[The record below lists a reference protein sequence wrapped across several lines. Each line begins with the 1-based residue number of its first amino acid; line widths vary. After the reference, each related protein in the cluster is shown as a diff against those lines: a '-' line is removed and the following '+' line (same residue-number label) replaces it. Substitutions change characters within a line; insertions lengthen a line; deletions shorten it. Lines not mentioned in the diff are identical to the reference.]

1 MAILKEYQPPR
12 EKEMGESKLNGNELM
27 KLEKGTLVQMV
38 LVMNGQLER
47 ASRRLSAESLSVL
60 REAEGNLKYLSEQI
74 KYTEATITEESTED
88 GVDTK

>member
-1 MAILKEYQPPR
+1 
-12 EKEMGESKLNGNELM
+12 MGESKLNGNELM

-47 ASRRLSAESLSVL
+47 VSRRLNAESLSVL

-74 KYTEATITEESTED
+74 KYAEAPITKESAEG
-88 GVDTK
+88 GVDIE